1 MTLVELL
8 ITVAIVTLVMGV
20 AIMGLGVTSSARLKR
35 SSTLVAGAVR
45 VAYGHANATNKTVRL
60 VFDFDQQQ
68 IILEE
73 SNDRHLIEDGDVAG
87 GAVGATELEKAAIEA
102 AEEIVKGPRA
112 PRASFQP
119 AKVFGW
125 SPDKDK
131 QGKELSIGV
140 RFYQVETAHDD
151 EPQQSGRAYLYFFPG
166 GQTERA
172 SIQISVANPD
182 LSEDQ
187 DFFSIAVAPLTGK
200 TQLAKG
206 RVEME
211 RPRDEL
217 EASERSD
224 TGF

>member
-8 ITVAIVTLVMGV
+8 ITVAIVALVMGV
-20 AIMGLGVTSSARLKR
+20 AVMSLGVTESARLKR
-35 SSTLVAGAVR
+35 SATLIAGAVR

-73 SNDRHLIEDGDVAG
+73 SADRHLLQKGDVAG
-87 GAVGATELEKAAIEA
+87 GAVGATEIEKASIEA
-102 AEEIVKGPRA
+102 AEKIIKGPRA

-125 SPDKDK
+125 NPDKDK

-140 RFYQVETAHDD
+140 RFFQVETSNSDD
-151 EPQQSGRAYLYFFPG
+151 PLQTGRAYLYFFPG

-172 SIQISVANPD
+172 SIQLSVSNPS
-182 LSEDQ
+182 LSEDG
-187 DFFSIAVAPLTGK
+187 DFFSITVSPLTGK
-200 TQLAKG
+200 TQLRKG

-211 RPRDEL
+211 RPRDET
-217 EASERSD
+217 EASERD
-224 TGF
+224 DRGF